1 MIKKVINGVHVT
13 VDGDDNISDKEIQ
26 NYIDLVNKTYITNS
40 RHQNLSTITLII
52 KGDDV
57 KVDYT
62 IKNTKFERIRRITGY
77 LTGDLNLWNNS
88 KREEEKQRVK
98 HDIDTVVQKQREKED
113 EIASILG
120 IDMIQNVTGIE
131 RDCNNQIIHQE
142 VYEPVYAIA

>member
-77 LTGDLNLWNNS
+77 LTGDLNSWNNS

>member
-13 VDGDDNISDKEIQ
+13 VDGDDNISDNEIQ
-26 NYIDLVNKTYITNS
+26 NYIDKVKEEYITNYK
-40 RHQNLSTITLII
+40 HQELSELTLTIISD
-52 KGDDV
+52 DDV
-57 KVDYT
+57 KVDYKINYT
-62 IKNTKFERIRRITGY
+62 RFERIRRITGY
-77 LTGDLNLWNNS
+77 LVGTLDKWNDA
-88 KREEEKQRVK
+88 KQKEEKDRVK
-98 HDIDTVVQKQREKED
+98 HDLSNIDKKD

>member
-13 VDGDDNISDKEIQ
+13 VDGDDNISDNEIQ
-26 NYIDLVNKTYITNS
+26 NYIDKVKEEYITNYK
-40 RHQNLSTITLII
+40 HQELSELTLTIIND
-52 KGDDV
+52 DDV
-57 KVDYT
+57 KVDYK
-62 IKNTKFERIRRITGY
+62 INNTRFERIRRITGY
-77 LTGDLNLWNNS
+77 LVGSLDKWNDA
-88 KREEEKQRVK
+88 KQKEEKDRVK
-98 HDIDTVVQKQREKED
+98 HDLSSIDKKD